1 LKKDGRTEECADI
14 LSNFTSRCITEVLAI
29 I

>member
-1 LKKDGRTEECADI
+1 LKKDGKKEECADI